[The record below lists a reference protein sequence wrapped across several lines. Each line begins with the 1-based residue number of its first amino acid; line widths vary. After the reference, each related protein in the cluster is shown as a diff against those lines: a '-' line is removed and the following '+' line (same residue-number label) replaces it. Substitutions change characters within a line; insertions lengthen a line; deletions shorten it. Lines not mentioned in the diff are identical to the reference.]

1 MAGYE
6 HGGWRKKYI
15 IQKRTKEGFARP
27 IAQRAKYFVL
37 RFDKDPHARVAMS
50 AYADSVES
58 VNPQFAEDIRKKIG
72 PHNRRA
78 MIKRGGFSGVFPSE
92 SERIS

>member
-6 HGGWRKKYI
+6 HGGWDQKYTVE
-15 IQKRTKEGFARP
+15 KVNGNP
-27 IAQRAKYFVL
+27 IDPDAEYFVL
-37 RFDKDPHARVAMS
+37 RFDKDPHARVAMA

-58 VNPQFAEDIRKKIG
+58 VNPKFAEDIRKKIR

-78 MIKRGGFSGVFPSE
+78 AAMAAEGSKE
-92 SERIS
+92 

>member
-6 HGGWRKKYI
+6 HGGWREKYH
-15 IQKRTKEGFARP
+15 IQKIGKFALYP
-27 IAQRAKYFVL
+27 TAKRAKYFVL
-37 RFDKDPHARVAMS
+37 RFDKDPHARVAMA

-58 VNPQFAEDIRKKIG
+58 VNPRFAEDIRKKIR

-78 MIKRGGFSGVFPSE
+78 MIKRGGLSGVFPSA
-92 SERIS
+92 